1 MNRMKKAPSP
11 MATFS
16 ILVWGKLRR
25 TYLCFVRKDYVRQ
38 GHAHRHGECRRCG
51 RCCLMLYRCPFYHLE
66 DGLPACR
73 IHETKPR
80 VCRIFPIDERDLRDR
95 DTVANNIP
103 CGYFFNECETSRAP
117 DSTNS
122 S

>member
-1 MNRMKKAPSP
+1 
-11 MATFS
+11 MATFF

-51 RCCLMLYRCPFYHLE
+51 RCCFMLFSCPYYHLE

-73 IHETKPR
+73 IYETRPR
-80 VCRIFPIDERDLRDR
+80 ICRIFPIDERDLRER
-95 DTVANNIP
+95 DLVANNIP
-103 CGYFFNECETSRAP
+103 CGYFFNEYKTPTAPNSR
-117 DSTNS
+117 NS